1 MPTFSVPRAP
11 RPSLASV
18 KALVVGHSEPA
29 GALTSAL
36 ADEGVEAELHAV
48 PRPPADR
55 AVQDLALDFVELE
68 RLLSESPADLAIAV
82 GLGDAPVAL
91 AVVAA
96 KLGVPLVAWVEDG
109 QPPNGELEAAERRI
123 LDELADL
130 DAGPVGDGVQAHEA
144 ARAIA
149 SWGRDRPGADLD

>member
-1 MPTFSVPRAP
+1 
-11 RPSLASV
+11 
-18 KALVVGHSEPA
+18 
-29 GALTSAL
+29 
-36 ADEGVEAELHAV
+36 V
-48 PRPPADR
+48 PRPAAER
-55 AVQDLALDFVELE
+55 AVQDLADQFVELE
-68 RLLSESPADLAIAV
+68 RRLSDSRSDLAIAV

-109 QPPNGELEAAERRI
+109 QAPNGELEAAERRI

-130 DAGPVGDGVQAHEA
+130 DAGPVGDGTEAHDA
-144 ARAIA
+144 ARTIA